1 MTVAAVFIMDAD
13 RTIFELKAMVLSGA
27 RISWE
32 IPHARERAIER
43 DVPVF
48 EAERIIRN
56 PAGCCLSV
64 RDGDTRWRA
73 SGLDSD
79 GRPVDVVVKPIGGHT
94 LRVVTVIR
102 TDE

>member
-1 MTVAAVFIMDAD
+1 MSPERATYA
-13 RTIFELKAMVLSGA
+13 LKNMVGRGA

-43 DVPVF
+43 DVTTF
-48 EAERIIRN
+48 EAERIIRSGN
-56 PAGCCLSV
+56 VV
-64 RDGDTRWRA
+64 RVDTEVSGQERWRV
-73 SGLDSD
+73 SGSDAD
-79 GRPVDVVVKPIGGHT
+79 GRPVDVVVKPIREAV